1 MYHKY
6 ANLILGL
13 INDHDFQISV
23 ILITGGKIGNH
34 QQELW
39 KHGSVALRGRNCPHN
54 NADCRISPPN
64 EAPNEG
70 KVVEVLDRDG
80 SQMLCEVHR

>member
-34 QQELW
+34 QQEQW
-39 KHGSVALRGRNCPHN
+39 KNGRNCAN
-54 NADCRISPPN
+54 GATCFIAPPN

>member
-1 MYHKY
+1 M
-6 ANLILGL
+6 LIAHTW
-13 INDHDFQISV
+13 ICHDFFIFQISV

-39 KHGSVALRGRNCPHN
+39 KHGSVASRGRNCPHN

>member
-1 MYHKY
+1 M
-6 ANLILGL
+6 
-13 INDHDFQISV
+13 INDYDFLIFQISV

-39 KHGSVALRGRNCPHN
+39 KRGSVAVRGRNCAN
-54 NADCRISPPN
+54 GADCKIAPPN

-80 SQMLCEVHR
+80 SQMLCEVHIPNGQ